1 MSFRSLAR
9 NHDFTLLWIG
19 TTISELG
26 SGVSLIAFP
35 FLTWATTHSTL
46 ATSVVTAAVA
56 VGRLVTL
63 LPAGHW
69 ADLYDRKMLMR
80 LSAGSGAIALGS
92 LSVAGILGHVTLV
105 HLILAAAVV
114 GGAEGLFTPAEGSAV
129 RTVVPPEELATAFS
143 QNQARQ
149 HIAELVGSPVG
160 GALYG
165 FGRLVPFVADAF
177 SYAVNF
183 VMLGF
188 LKTDLGHPK
197 REDDAPRPGMIAGVV
212 EGWRFVFTDP
222 IFRILG
228 IASPLMNLVINA
240 IFFAAEL
247 RLIQHGFPAWQV
259 GLAMAI
265 VGVFGVVGS
274 VAAPWI
280 IDRLPTGWLLLLSV
294 WSFVPL
300 LVPMALWNSP
310 WVLAAAA
317 SAGIFLNPA
326 GNAGISA
333 YRQATTS
340 PEILGR
346 VGSTM
351 MFTSMSLHW
360 GAPLLGGA
368 ALAGLGGR
376 NGMLLLAIA
385 MAGVAMIPTASKA
398 IRSVPRPKVWQAEL
412 AASAAP
418 VDEVAS

>member
-9 NHDFTLLWIG
+9 NRDFTVLWIG

-46 ATSVVTAAVA
+46 ATSVVGAAVA
-56 VGRLVTL
+56 VGRLVTV

-69 ADLYDRKMLMR
+69 ADIYDRKLLMR
-80 LSAGSGAIALGS
+80 LSAGSGTIALGS
-92 LSVAGILGHVTLV
+92 LSVAGLLGHVTLA
-105 HLILAAAVV
+105 HLIVAAVVV
-114 GGAEGLFTPAEGSAV
+114 GGAEGLFSPAESSAV
-129 RTVVPPEELATAFS
+129 RTVVPAEELATAFS

-149 HIAELVGSPVG
+149 HIAELVGGPLG

-165 FGRLVPFVADAF
+165 FGRLVPFVADAV

-188 LKTDLGHPK
+188 LKTDLGHPQ
-197 REDDAPRPGMIAGVV
+197 REDDAPPQGMVAGVV

-222 IFRILG
+222 IFRVLG

-247 RLIQHGFPAWQV
+247 RLIQDGFPAWQV

-265 VGVFGVVGS
+265 VGVFGIVGS
-274 VAAPWI
+274 LAAPWI
-280 IDRLPTGWLLLLSV
+280 IDRLPTGWLMLLSV

-368 ALAGLGGR
+368 ALALLGGTQ
-376 NGMLLLAIA
+376 GMLLLALA
-385 MAGVAMIPTASKA
+385 MALVALVPTFSKA
-398 IRSVPRPKVWQAEL
+398 VRAVPRPQVWRAEL
-412 AASAAP
+412 AAA
-418 VDEVAS
+418 VDEIAS